1 MTKTALITAA
11 SKGIGAA
18 VARRLAADGYRV
30 GLLGRSEGV
39 DALAA
44 ELGGFAVRGDV
55 TNPDDLVALVERAR
69 AETGSIDVIVA
80 STGHAAKKKLL
91 DLDDADWHAAL
102 DIFLMPTVRLLRAAR
117 ADLEKSRGAVIAIS
131 SFAAKRTDPDF
142 ASSSVLRAG
151 LSAYVGVAARTLA
164 KDGISVN
171 AIAPGF
177 VDSLPS
183 TPERI
188 ARIPAGRYAE
198 VAEVAATVAYLASP
212 VARYVTGQ
220 TIAIDGGLTA

>member
-1 MTKTALITAA
+1 MTKTAIITAA

-18 VARRLAADGYRV
+18 IARRLVADGYRV
-30 GLLGRSEGV
+30 GLLGRSEAV
-39 DALAA
+39 EALAA

-69 AETGSIDVIVA
+69 AETDRIDVIVA
-80 STGHAAKKKLL
+80 STGHAAKKKLFE
-91 DLDDADWHAAL
+91 LDDADWHAAL
-102 DIFLMPTVRLLRAAR
+102 DIFVMPTVRLLRAAR
-117 ADLEKSRGAVIAIS
+117 ADLERSRGAVIAIS
-131 SFAAKRTDPDF
+131 SFAARRTDPDF

-151 LSAYVGVAARTLA
+151 LSAYVGVAARLLA
-164 KDGISVN
+164 KDGISIN

-188 ARIPAGRYAE
+188 ARIPAGRYGE

-212 VARYVTGQ
+212 EARYVTGQ
-220 TIAIDGGLTA
+220 TIAVDGGLTA

>member
-18 VARRLAADGYRV
+18 IARRLAEDGYRV
-30 GLLGRSEGV
+30 GLLGRSEAV
-39 DALAA
+39 EALAA

-55 TNPDDLVALVERAR
+55 TNPADIAALIDRAR
-69 AETGSIDVIVA
+69 AETGRIDVVVA
-80 STGHAAKKKLL
+80 NTGHAAKKKLL

-102 DIFLMPTVRLLRAAR
+102 DIFLLPTVRLLRGAR
-117 ADLEKSRGAVIAIS
+117 AELEQSKGAVIAIS
-131 SFAAKRTDPDF
+131 SFAASRADPDF

-164 KDGISVN
+164 GAGVSVN
-171 AIAPGF
+171 AVAPGF

-183 TPERI
+183 TPERL

-198 VAEVAATVAYLASP
+198 AAEIAATVAYLASP
-212 VARYVTGQ
+212 AARYVTGQ
-220 TIAIDGGLTA
+220 TLVVDGGLTS